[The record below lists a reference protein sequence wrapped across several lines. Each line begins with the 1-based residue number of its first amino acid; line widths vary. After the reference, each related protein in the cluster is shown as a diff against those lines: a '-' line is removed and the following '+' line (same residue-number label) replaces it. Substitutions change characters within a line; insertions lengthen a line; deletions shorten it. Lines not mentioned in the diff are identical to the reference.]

1 MVKLVM
7 EKDHMEKLYSSK
19 NPLVKYVHVGRL
31 RKILGLIPKR
41 KNMKILDAG
50 CGEGQL
56 LSMVTK
62 KFGLFNLKLYGTDI
76 TPTSLESAK
85 KRIENAEFS
94 LQDLRDLDYKD
105 EFFDVI
111 MCTEVIE
118 HVPDYKKV
126 LKEFERILK
135 KGGILIISFPNEF
148 LWNVSR
154 FFLGRKPIKNPDHY
168 NSFSPTIMIKEVNLN
183 FKKRANVP
191 FALPYFLALTRILVF
206 EK

>member
-1 MVKLVM
+1 MVKLMM

-19 NPLVKYVHVGRL
+19 NPLIKYVHMGRL
-31 RKILGLIPKR
+31 KKIISLIPKK

-56 LSMVTK
+56 LSMVSK
-62 KFGLFNLKLYGTDI
+62 KFGLFNPKLYGTDI
-76 TPTSLESAK
+76 TAISLESAK
-85 KRIENAEFS
+85 KRIKNAKFS
-94 LQDLRDLDYKD
+94 LQDLKNLDYKD

-118 HVPDYKKV
+118 HVPEYKKV

-135 KGGILIISFPNEF
+135 KGGLLIISFPNEF
-148 LWNVSR
+148 LWTISR
-154 FFLGRKPIKNPDHY
+154 FFLGRKPIKVPDHY
-168 NSFSPTIMIKEVNLN
+168 NSFSPAIMIKEVNLN
-183 FKKRANVP
+183 LKKRANVP
-191 FALPYFLALTRILVF
+191 FALPHFLALTRILVF

>member
-1 MVKLVM
+1 MVKLMM

-19 NPLVKYVHVGRL
+19 NPLIKYVHMGRL
-31 RKILGLIPKR
+31 KKIISLIPKR

-56 LSMVTK
+56 LSMVSK

-76 TPTSLESAK
+76 TDISLESAK
-85 KRIENAEFS
+85 KRIENAKFS

-118 HVPDYKKV
+118 HVPEYKKV

-135 KGGILIISFPNEF
+135 KGGMLIISFPNEF
-148 LWNVSR
+148 LWTISR
-154 FFLGRKPIKNPDHY
+154 FFLGRRPIKVPDHY
-168 NSFSPTIMIKEVNLN
+168 NSFSPAIMIKEINLN

>member
-1 MVKLVM
+1 MVKLMM

-19 NPLVKYVHVGRL
+19 NPLIKYVHMGRL
-31 RKILGLIPKR
+31 KKIIGLIPKR

-56 LSMVTK
+56 LSMVLK
-62 KFGLFNLKLYGTDI
+62 KFGLSNLKLYGTDI
-76 TPTSLESAK
+76 TSISLESAK

-94 LQDLRDLDYKD
+94 LQDLRNLDYKD
-105 EFFDVI
+105 EFFDLI

-118 HVPDYKKV
+118 HIPEYKKV

-154 FFLGRKPIKNPDHY
+154 FFLGRKSIKNPDHY
-168 NSFSPTIMIKEVNLN
+168 NSFSPAIMIKEVNLN